1 LLVKAYL
8 LYALV
13 DLYNMQVIPIFQA
26 IDSTLRES
34 LLLLLLGAVEL
45 VPLLLLIFW
54 YKVIYNHE

>member
-1 LLVKAYL
+1 
-8 LYALV
+8 
-13 DLYNMQVIPIFQA
+13 MQVIPIFQA